1 MNEIRSLGI
10 WEGTSSA
17 RKVARRE
24 KHSGRNYREFGI
36 PGTSSVKWG
45 WAGDEARELV
55 KGQMV
60 ALIEC

>member
-1 MNEIRSLGI
+1 MREHTKCK
-10 WEGTSSA
+10 EGG
-17 RKVARRE
+17 KEE

-36 PGTSSVKWG
+36 PGTSRVEWG

>member
-1 MNEIRSLGI
+1 MRGHTKCK
-10 WEGTSSA
+10 EGG
-17 RKVARRE
+17 KE
-24 KHSGRNYREFGI
+24 KKHSGRNYREFGI